1 MTTMAKQIHLE
12 ADQLSQMFDYKNG
25 ELYWKV
31 KPCKRMAVGSR
42 AGSKSPNGYRY
53 VNVEGTKYLEHRV
66 ILKMHTGQEPTHVDH
81 IDRNPTNNIIDNLR
95 ASDVAQNAW
104 NMKTP
109 VTNTSGAVGVHW
121 DKRKNKWMAY
131 MKANGKR
138 KHLGYFDDFDMAVEA
153 RRKGEI
159 MRQVEAG
166 ELVIQEADAP
176 E

>member
-1 MTTMAKQIHLE
+1 MTTAKHIHLE
-12 ADQLSQMFDYKNG
+12 PSQLAQMFDYRDG

-53 VNVEGTKYLEHRV
+53 VNVNGTKYLEHRL
-66 ILKMHTGQEPTHVDH
+66 IFKMHTGKEPSHVDH
-81 IDRNPTNNIIDNLR
+81 VDQNPLNNTIENLR
-95 ASDVAQNAW
+95 ESNFAHNAW

-109 VTNTSGAVGVHW
+109 VTNTSGAIGVHW
-121 DKRKNKWMAY
+121 DKRRNKWMAY

-153 RRKGEI
+153 RRKAEI

-166 ELVIQEADAP
+166 ELTIEPA